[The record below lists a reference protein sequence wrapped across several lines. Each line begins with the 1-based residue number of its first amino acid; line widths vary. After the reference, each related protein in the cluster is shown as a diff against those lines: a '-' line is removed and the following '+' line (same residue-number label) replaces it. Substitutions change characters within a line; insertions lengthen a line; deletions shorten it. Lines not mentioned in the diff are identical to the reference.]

1 MPWGPIGLYTSMLA
15 DNQLALFA
23 TVRSRRTSLVDVA
36 TAIQAVAA
44 PAPAPVPKVQSRA
57 INPWLIAITVTL
69 ATFMEL
75 LDTAIANVSLPHI
88 AGGLAT
94 SYDESTWVLT
104 SYLVANAIV
113 LPLSAW
119 LSRVFGRKNYYMTCV
134 ALFSV
139 SSLMCGLAPSLG
151 LLVFFRVLQGIGGGG
166 LAPVEQAILV
176 DTFPADKR
184 AAAFALYSMAIVTAP
199 AIGPPLGGWITDSF
213 SWRWVFFIN
222 VPIGLV
228 SLLLTSRIVS
238 DPPEFKREVEEARKS
253 GKLKVDYIGISLVA
267 IGFACLEVVLDRGQ
281 RFDWF
286 ESNFIVAFF
295 TVAIF
300 ALAVAIVWE
309 LRHPDPV
316 VEIGLLKERNFAL
329 ANVFY
334 FLFGFVLFGSTVLIP
349 QMLQSLYGYTATDAG
364 LVLGPGAFVIV
375 LMAPVVVQLVK
386 RIPVAWLIGLGF
398 SILGVA
404 MWYFA
409 SFNLATDYQHEA
421 FARVVQGFGIAFL
434 FVPTSQL
441 AYSYLPK
448 NKNNKASSLTNLFR
462 NQGGSFGIAFVT
474 TVLERRTQVHRSILA
489 SHLTSS
495 DLNIQRA
502 LTNFTNQFLHSGY
515 SAADAALHALAQVEA
530 LLQQQAALLAFMDCF
545 YLLGIVALTGP
556 LLALLIRKF
565 GKSAGAPAH

>member
-1 MPWGPIGLYTSMLA
+1 MAAGTMALSTSI
-15 DNQLALFA
+15 DQ
-23 TVRSRRTSLVDVA
+23 T
-36 TAIQAVAA
+36 
-44 PAPAPVPKVQSRA
+44 KA

-104 SYLVANAIV
+104 SYLVANAVV

-119 LSRVFGRKNYYMTCV
+119 LSRVFGRKNYYMSCV
-134 ALFSV
+134 ALFSI

-151 LLVFFRVLQGIGGGG
+151 LLIFFRVLQGIAGGG

-176 DTFPADKR
+176 DTFPASKR

-222 VPIGLV
+222 VPIGIISLV
-228 SLLLTSRIVS
+228 LTSRLLS
-238 DPPEFKREVEEARKS
+238 DPPEFKQEVAAARQA
-253 GKLKVDYIGISLVA
+253 GRLKVDYLGILLIA
-267 IGFACLEVVLDRGQ
+267 LGFACLEVVLDRGE
-281 RFDWF
+281 RLDWF

-295 TVAIF
+295 
-300 ALAVAIVWE
+300 AVAIVALVLAVVWE
-309 LRHPDPV
+309 LRQQDPV
-316 VEIGLLKERNFAL
+316 VELSLLKERNFAI
-329 ANVFY
+329 ANVYY

-364 LVLGPGAFVIV
+364 LVLGPGAMVIV
-375 LMAPVVVQLVK
+375 IMAPVVVKLVE
-386 RIPVAWLIGLGF
+386 RIPVSWLIGTGF
-398 SILGVA
+398 TILGCA
-404 MWYFA
+404 MWYYA
-409 SFNLATDYQHEA
+409 SFNLATDYAHESL
-421 FARVVQGFGIAFL
+421 ARIVQGFGIALL

-448 NKNNKASSLTNLFR
+448 SKNNKASSLTNLFR

-474 TVLERRTQVHRSILA
+474 TILERRTQFHRTVIA
-489 SHLTSS
+489 SHVTSS
-495 DLNIQRA
+495 DLSLKATLSN
-502 LTNFTNQFLHSGY
+502 LTGQLMQHGF
-515 SAADAALHALAQVEA
+515 SAADAATRALAQVEA
-530 LLQQQAALLAFMDCF
+530 LIQRQAAVYAFLDCF
-545 YLLGIVALTGP
+545 WLLGVIALCGP
-556 LLALLIRKF
+556 VLALFIRKF
-565 GKSAGAPAH
+565 KQGGGGAAH